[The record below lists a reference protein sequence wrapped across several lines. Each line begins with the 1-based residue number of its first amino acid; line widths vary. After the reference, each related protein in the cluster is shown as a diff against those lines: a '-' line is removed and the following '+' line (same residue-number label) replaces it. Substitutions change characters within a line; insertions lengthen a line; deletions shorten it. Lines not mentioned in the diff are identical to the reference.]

1 MTEAVPDE
9 PVAPDE
15 LTVPEEP
22 IAPDESAA
30 TDPAAS
36 DSRSI
41 SLALVDANPPHP
53 MTTQEPS
60 TDAICPI
67 LLSINGW
74 KRCKSQAQHK
84 HSESIN
90 PAGHSVPLVAI
101 AIIREAI
108 VGGWNHRPS

>member
-1 MTEAVPDE
+1 VTEAVPEE
-9 PVAPDE
+9 PIAPDE

-53 MTTQEPS
+53 TTTQEPS
-60 TDAICPI
+60 VDAICPI
-67 LLSINGW
+67 LLSIKG
-74 KRCKSQAQHK
+74 RIHCKSRAQRK
-84 HSESIN
+84 HSKSVN
-90 PAGHSVPLVAI
+90 LAGHSVPLAAI